1 MTEAIRDQ
9 NHVPVWLAAS
19 YLDENV
25 PVPIVIDS
33 TNGGMKIDTVHTIGF
48 VPTPIDPRDGN
59 HHGFVLAEGL
69 DGLTYP
75 LFADPATGAVLADVI

>member
-19 YLDENV
+19 YLDETV
-25 PVPIVIDS
+25 PVPIKIDS
-33 TNGGMKIDTVHTIGF
+33 SNGGMMVDTTHSIGF
-48 VPTPIDPRDGN
+48 TPTPIDPRDAN
-59 HHGFVLAEGL
+59 RIPFVLAQGL

-75 LFADPATGAVLADVI
+75 LFADPATGAVLIDM